1 MFVVA
6 SAVPHGNDY
15 FRSQCLSLFSSC
27 VLIRVFL
34 VYWQL
39 VFFYFFLI
47 FCFMFSLFFLSLW
60 SFCECDV
67 ISYVLILFRFGSGV
81 LVLARVV
88 LFNHNFFPFFLF
100 LRYISLGEG
109 FFYHLFMSFLRVYGS
124 KPCFFLIFG
133 WGYYPER
140 FQAILYSLFR
150 TLLASLPLL
159 IGISFHY
166 GVLHCYNELLQNE
179 LFPTW

>member
-15 FRSQCLSLFSSC
+15 FRSQCSSLFSSC

-39 VFFYFFLI
+39 VFFLFFLN
-47 FCFMFSLFFLSLW
+47 FLFYVFLVFVLSLW

-88 LFNHNFFPFFLF
+88 LFNHNFFPFFFYFYVIFHLGRDLF
-100 LRYISLGEG
+100 TTFLC
-109 FFYHLFMSFLRVYGS
+109 LF
-124 KPCFFLIFG
+124 
-133 WGYYPER
+133 
-140 FQAILYSLFR
+140 
-150 TLLASLPLL
+150 
-159 IGISFHY
+159 
-166 GVLHCYNELLQNE
+166 
-179 LFPTW
+179 